1 MLDLA
6 PHNPYGLRLSS
17 PVLAAAGCFGYGVE
31 YARSVDMRAIGA
43 IVTRSTSLQGRRG
56 RPLVLETPAG
66 LLLAGTW
73 PNPGLAHVLDRY
85 APTWAG
91 WSTPVILSIIGAN
104 ADEYGAIAAALEGA
118 EGIAGIELNL
128 AAHAE
133 QSARIV
139 AAARKATQLPL
150 LAKLPHSPDTVAL
163 GQAAA
168 DAGADALVLFAP
180 FGGSAGWIKDTA
192 ATQRWVVTGGTR
204 EVSGSIHPK
213 AQLPRDIIFALEKLG
228 APLRSCI
235 GSWEHKGRNWRQL
248 SAGSIAW
255 LMNLGPVAGAESDME
270 KESCRLSAGAKTP

>member
-180 FGGSAGWIKDTA
+180 FGGSAA
-192 ATQRWVVTGGTR
+192 NPRTG
-204 EVSGSIHPK
+204 E
-213 AQLPRDIIFALEKLG
+213 LLG
-228 APLRSCI
+228 GGLV
-235 GSWEHKGRNWRQL
+235 
-248 SAGSIAW
+248 
-255 LMNLGPVAGAESDME
+255 GP
-270 KESCRLSAGAKTP
+270 

>member
-150 LAKLPHSPDTVAL
+150 LAKLPHSPDIVAL

-180 FGGSAGWIKDTA
+180 FGGSAANPRTGELLGGGLVGPATRPLVLA
-192 ATQRWVVTGGTR
+192 A
-204 EVSGSIHPK
+204 
-213 AQLPRDIIFALEKLG
+213 L
-228 APLRSCI
+228 
-235 GSWEHKGRNWRQL
+235 
-248 SAGSIAW
+248 
-255 LMNLGPVAGAESDME
+255 AGAAAHLSLPIIACGGAGGADDVR
-270 KESCRLSAGAKTP
+270 RLLAAGATAVALGSALLANPHLAGRIGAELAEASK